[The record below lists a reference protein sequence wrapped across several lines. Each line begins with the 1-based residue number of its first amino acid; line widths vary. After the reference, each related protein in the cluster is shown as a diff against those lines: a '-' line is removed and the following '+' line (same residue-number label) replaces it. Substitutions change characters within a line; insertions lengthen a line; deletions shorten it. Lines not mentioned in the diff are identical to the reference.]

1 MPPPAGRAKGPDVSS
16 AIMRIEEIFHSIQ
29 GEGTRRGRPCTFV
42 RLTGCPLR
50 CVWCDTA
57 YAFGGG
63 EETTLDA
70 IVERVDAFGTKLV
83 CVTGGEPLAQETVH
97 DLMRR
102 LADSGYEVTL
112 ETSGALDATTVDE
125 RVVRI
130 LDLKAPGSGEAHRVH
145 EPTFDGL
152 RATDE
157 IKFVLADRGDY
168 EWAREQIAR
177 RGLVGRVAALLMS
190 PVWATLEPARLA
202 AWILEDRLPVVL
214 QLQEHKILWPGV
226 EKGV

>member
-1 MPPPAGRAKGPDVSS
+1 
-16 AIMRIEEIFHSIQ
+16 MRIEEIFHSIQ

-63 EETTLDA
+63 QEMSLDA
-70 IVERVDAFGTKLV
+70 IVDRVAGYPAKLV
-83 CVTGGEPLAQETVH
+83 CVTGGEPLSQDTVH
-97 DLMRR
+97 DLMQR
-102 LADSGYEVTL
+102 LLDAGYEVTL
-112 ETSGALDATTVDE
+112 ETSGAIDATTVDE

-130 LDLKAPGSGEAHRVH
+130 LDLKAPGSGESHRVH
-145 EPTFDGL
+145 EPTFAAL

-157 IKFVLADRGDY
+157 IKFVLADRADY
-168 EWAREQIAR
+168 EWARREIER
-177 RGLVGRVAALLMS
+177 RQLTGSVAALLMS
-190 PVWATLEPARLA
+190 PVWETLDPARLA
-202 AWILEDRLPVVL
+202 AWILEDGLEVVL

>member
-1 MPPPAGRAKGPDVSS
+1 
-16 AIMRIEEIFHSIQ
+16 MRIEEIFHSIQ

-57 YAFGGG
+57 YAFAGG
-63 EETTLDA
+63 EDMTLDA
-70 IVERVDAFGTKLV
+70 IVARVGAHPTKLV
-83 CVTGGEPLAQETVH
+83 CVTGGEPLAQDAVH

-102 LADSGYEVTL
+102 LADDGYEVVL
-112 ETSGALDATTVDE
+112 ETSGALDATGVDP

-130 LDLKAPGSGEAHRVH
+130 LDLKAPGSGESHRVH
-145 EPTFDGL
+145 APTFEAL
-152 RATDE
+152 RPTDE
-157 IKFVLADRGDY
+157 IKFVLADRADY
-168 EWAREQIAR
+168 AWARDEIAA
-177 RGLVGRVAALLMS
+177 RGLNGRVAAILMS
-190 PVWATLEPARLA
+190 PVWDTLPPADLA
-202 AWILEDRLPVVL
+202 AWILEDGLEVVL

>member
-1 MPPPAGRAKGPDVSS
+1 
-16 AIMRIEEIFHSIQ
+16 MRIEEIFYSIQ

-63 EETTLDA
+63 TDMTLDE
-70 IVERVDAFGTKLV
+70 IVEVVASHPTRLV
-83 CVTGGEPLAQETVH
+83 CVTGGEPLSQDAVH

-102 LADSGYEVTL
+102 LADDGYEIVL

-145 EPTFDGL
+145 APTFDAL
-152 RATDE
+152 RPSDE
-157 IKFVLADRGDY
+157 IKFVLADRADY
-168 EWAREQIAR
+168 EWARGQIEERA
-177 RGLVGRVAALLMS
+177 LDGRVAAILMS
-190 PVWATLEPARLA
+190 PVWDTLEPSRLA
-202 AWILEDRLPVVL
+202 EWILADGLPVVL